1 MPDLVMRC
9 LVEYDAALQN
19 VLLPMLVNDNMVICQ
34 YVLGSL
40 YLRRGSGSSLGAN
53 IQRPV
58 MQYPVRMLAIMFS
71 TFSHIS
77 ACPLNKWPTSL
88 VP

>member
-19 VLLPMLVNDNMVICQ
+19 VLLVNDNMVMASMFW
-34 YVLGSL
+34 VRST
-40 YLRRGSGSSLGAN
+40 SAGSSLGAN

-58 MQYPVRMLAIMFS
+58 MLYPVRMLAIMFS
-71 TFSHIS
+71 TFSQINGPH
-77 ACPLNKWPTSL
+77 L
-88 VP
+88 